1 MGLRTNPTQR
11 QKRLGH
17 ELRKLREAAGMTTA
31 EAGRHVGLGQAHLS
45 HIEAGRTACVEPRL
59 RALAQLYGCR
69 NDPLIETLV
78 SMSNADGKG
87 WWTSYRQ
94 IVDERGRDLAE
105 LESTA
110 TAFRVSQWL
119 YVPGLLQTRD
129 YMRELFLNGDPGGQ
143 PEVIERQIEFRLRRQ
158 QVLSAEREPQCH
170 AVIHEAMFHMHFVS
184 RATMRGQLRHLV
196 EQAQRPNVTIQLIPF
211 KAESHP
217 VTPGAPFTIHHSPA
231 PELRTVY
238 VEQPITP
245 LFLGDQRHIDQF
257 TTAFE
262 RLTMV
267 ALAPL
272 DPAEPLEENSLGL
285 VQHLRYVL

>member
-1 MGLRTNPTQR
+1 MGLRTNPSQR

-17 ELRKLREAAGMTTA
+17 ELRKLREAAGLTTS

-45 HIEAGRTACVEPRL
+45 HIEAGRTACPEPRL
-59 RALAQLYGCR
+59 RALAELYSCR
-69 NDPLIETLV
+69 NDPLVETLT
-78 SMSNADGKG
+78 SMTNSDGKG
-87 WWTSYRQ
+87 WWTRYRD

-110 TAFRVSQWL
+110 TAFRASQWL
-119 YVPGLLQTRD
+119 YVPGLLQTPD
-129 YMRELFLNGDPGGQ
+129 YMRELFVNGEPGRP
-143 PEVIERQIEFRLRRQ
+143 PETIESQMEFRLRRQ
-158 QVLSAEREPQCH
+158 QVLTAERAPSYRV
-170 AVIHEAMFHMHFVS
+170 VIHEAVFHMHFVS
-184 RATMRGQLRHLV
+184 RETMRGQLKHLV
-196 EQAQRPNVTIQLIPF
+196 EQARLPNITVQLLPF

-217 VTPGAPFTIHHSPA
+217 VTPGAPFTIHDSPA
-231 PELRTVY
+231 AELSTVY

-245 LFLGDQRHIDQF
+245 LFLGDQPHVEQF
-257 TTAFE
+257 TTAFR

-267 ALAPL
+267 ALDPL